1 MLRKHIATMVKMNRY
16 PLLKELI
23 REYFGLPAQVA
34 LTPALYQRGLG
45 QADLVLC
52 LLRTDHFMAREFV
65 AMLIGHP
72 IIIGP
77 PCLLHYRTN
86 GGRPTVC
93 HPRSLLDRRII
104 FVAPAN
110 PRQPCTEAHLRWSD
124 FKAGRT
130 PRQVMTRGS
139 TKRDV
144 RRALRMGWIR
154 LEEVSHA
161 G

>member
-1 MLRKHIATMVKMNRY
+1 MVKMNRY

-23 REYFGLPAQVA
+23 RQYFGLPAEIA
-34 LTPALYQRGLG
+34 ITPALYQRGLG

-72 IIIGP
+72 ITICT

-86 GGRPTVC
+86 GGAPSIRHPT
-93 HPRSLLDRRII
+93 SALDRRII
-104 FVAPAN
+104 FVCPMN
-110 PRQPCTEAHLRWSD
+110 PRQPKTEAHLRWQD
-124 FKAGRT
+124 FKPGRT

-154 LEEVSHA
+154 LEEVRH
-161 G
+161 GQ

>member
-1 MLRKHIATMVKMNRY
+1 MLRKHCATIVKMNKY
-16 PLLKELI
+16 PLLKSMI
-23 REYFGLPAQVA
+23 RSYFSLPDQVP
-34 LTPALYQRGLG
+34 LTPAMYQRGLG

-72 IIIGP
+72 IVIGP
-77 PCLLHYRTN
+77 PCLLSYHTN
-86 GGRPTVC
+86 GGAPRVRKSS
-93 HPRSLLDRRII
+93 HPLDRRI
-104 FVAPAN
+104 VWVEPTN
-110 PRQPCTEAHLRWSD
+110 PRQPRTEAHMRWVD

-130 PRQVMTRGS
+130 PRQVMSRGS

-161 G
+161 

>member
-1 MLRKHIATMVKMNRY
+1 MLRKHMATMIKMNRY

-23 REYFGLPAQVA
+23 RQYFDLPAGIA

-86 GGRPTVC
+86 GASPTVR
-93 HPRSLLDRRII
+93 HPTGLMDRRITY
-104 FVAPAN
+104 VAPSN
-110 PRQPCTEAHLRWSD
+110 PRQPRTEAYLRWQD
-124 FKAGRT
+124 FRAGRT

-154 LEEVSHA
+154 LEEVSH